1 MGALDGLGI
10 LVTRPEQQS
19 NALCRLLTAEGGTP
33 LRFPAMEI
41 RARADRAAVRAAVG
55 PVDRYGLIVFV
66 SANAVRFGAPLLEQ
80 RRELRIAA
88 VGGATAQALNAAGYR
103 VALRPDD
110 GADSEALLRLP
121 EFQHLAGQR
130 VLIVRGTGGRE
141 HLATELAA
149 RGAQV
154 VYAEVYE
161 RGPARPT
168 PQQLAQLETL
178 WTQGAVHVYTV
189 TSVELLDLLLPLLP
203 PACRDKLPVTT
214 ALCGSERIAAHLR
227 ELDLGS
233 PAVVAASSEDASLV
247 EALVRWRV
255 QQRRQ

>member
-10 LVTRPEQQS
+10 LVTRPEQQA
-19 NALCRLLTAEGGTP
+19 NGLCRLLAAEGGTP
-33 LRFPAMEI
+33 IRFPVMEI

-80 RRELRIAA
+80 RRELRLAA

-121 EFQHLAGQR
+121 ELQHLAGQR
-130 VLIVRGTGGRE
+130 VLIVRGSGGRE

-149 RGAQV
+149 RGAEV

-161 RGPARPT
+161 RLPATPT
-168 PQQLAQLETL
+168 PEQLARIEQL
-178 WTQGAVHVYTV
+178 WTHGAVHVYTV
-189 TSVELLDLLLPLLP
+189 TGVEILEQLLTLLPIP
-203 PACRDKLPVTT
+203 CRDKLAVTT
-214 ALCGSERIAAHLR
+214 ALVGSERIGAR
-227 ELDLGS
+227 VRDLDIGS
-233 PAVVAASSEDASLV
+233 PLVVAASSEDANLV
-247 EALVRWRV
+247 EALTRWRTHK
-255 QQRRQ
+255 RK